1 MRTAILILHVSSGLT
16 GLLAGAVAMSFR
28 KGSRGHTL
36 SGRVF
41 VASMLTMAA
50 AGVFLAVLKLE
61 PGNILGGMFTLYLV
75 ATAWV
80 TIKRREQPGKLT
92 AFDWTAL
99 FTVLAVVSAEMTF
112 GIEAATSPTHMKYD
126 YPAGPYFFIGS
137 VAMLALV
144 GDVRVFLRRGIS
156 GTQRIARHLWRMCF
170 ALFIASSSLFL
181 ARQRLFPV
189 IMRKSGA
196 LVLLSFLPLLL
207 MIFWLLRARF
217 AKSFAG
223 KSTAPLRARPSRVS
237 IRSEETR
244 AYIA

>member
-1 MRTAILILHVSSGLT
+1 MRSAILVLHVCGGLA
-16 GLLAGAVAMSFR
+16 GLLSGAVAMSFR

-36 SGRVF
+36 AGRVF

-61 PGNILGGMFTLYLV
+61 PGNILGGVFTLYLV
-75 ATAWV
+75 ATAWM
-80 TIKRREQPGKLT
+80 TIRRKEQPAKLT

-99 FTVLAVVSAEMTF
+99 LVVLAVVSTEMTF
-112 GIEAATSPTHMKYD
+112 GIEAATSPTHLKYD

-137 VAMLALV
+137 VALLGLV
-144 GDVRVFLRRGIS
+144 GDIRVFLRRGIS

-181 ARQRLFPV
+181 ARQRLFPA

-196 LVLLSFLPLLL
+196 LVLLSFLPLIL

-217 AKSFAG
+217 AKSFGG
-223 KSTAPLRARPSRVS
+223 KSTAALRARPGRVS
-237 IRSEETR
+237 IRSEEAR
-244 AYIA
+244 VHIA